1 MASHFEYLLT
11 ITNTLGFTSVSLQT
25 PPSTMLFLPQ
35 SMPAINILRKEGAD
49 IATFDKNN
57 ISGFPQ
63 ETLRILFLNLMPQKA
78 VTELD
83 IARVICRHHRPV
95 ALLPMKIA
103 NQTYKTT
110 PPEHME
116 RFYTDF
122 EYFENAPNPHFD
134 GMIVTGAPVE
144 HLPFENVR
152 YWTQLCHIMSWAKS
166 HVRSTLYICWG
177 AQAAL
182 QHLYGIPK
190 HQLPAKKF
198 GVFIQKKLAGDAPI
212 LRHLPEN
219 FPMPN
224 SRHTEVQRKD
234 IERHPLHIVA
244 ESEESGVGIV
254 TSADGTQQIF
264 IVGHLE
270 YEPKTLHNEYQR
282 DLSKGLPIA
291 PPLHYYHHDKP
302 QEGIDFS
309 WQKTAATFYSN
320 WLDICGKE
328 TVREQ

>member
-1 MASHFEYLLT
+1 
-11 ITNTLGFTSVSLQT
+11 
-25 PPSTMLFLPQ
+25 
-35 SMPAINILRKEGAD
+35 
-49 IATFDKNN
+49 
-57 ISGFPQ
+57 
-63 ETLRILFLNLMPQKA
+63 
-78 VTELD
+78 
-83 IARVICRHHRPV
+83 
-95 ALLPMKIA
+95 
-103 NQTYKTT
+103 
-110 PPEHME
+110 
-116 RFYTDF
+116 
-122 EYFENAPNPHFD
+122 
-134 GMIVTGAPVE
+134 
-144 HLPFENVR
+144 
-152 YWTQLCHIMSWAKS
+152 
-166 HVRSTLYICWG
+166 
-177 AQAAL
+177 
-182 QHLYGIPK
+182 
-190 HQLPAKKF
+190 
-198 GVFIQKKLAGDAPI
+198 
-212 LRHLPEN
+212 
-219 FPMPN
+219 MPN

-309 WQKTAATFYSN
+309 WKKTAATFYSN

>member
-1 MASHFEYLLT
+1 MPHHELGRSPRPFNAVYLLGST
-11 ITNTLGFTSVSLQT
+11 SSLTTSVRH
-25 PPSTMLFLPQ
+25 PQ
-35 SMPAINILRKEGAD
+35 APTSRKE
-49 IATFDKNN
+49 IRR
-57 ISGFPQ
+57 
-63 ETLRILFLNLMPQKA
+63 L
-78 VTELD
+78 
-83 IARVICRHHRPV
+83 H
-95 ALLPMKIA
+95 
-103 NQTYKTT
+103 
-110 PPEHME
+110 PE
-116 RFYTDF
+116 
-122 EYFENAPNPHFD
+122 
-134 GMIVTGAPVE
+134 
-144 HLPFENVR
+144 
-152 YWTQLCHIMSWAKS
+152 
-166 HVRSTLYICWG
+166 
-177 AQAAL
+177 
-182 QHLYGIPK
+182 
-190 HQLPAKKF
+190 
-198 GVFIQKKLAGDAPI
+198 KLAGDAPI

-309 WQKTAATFYSN
+309 WKKRPPRSIATGLTSVAKRPCASSENRNHQTMNKKHRCRKNTKTDSTAFLLPPKHENPQFYS
-320 WLDICGKE
+320 
-328 TVREQ
+328 

>member
-1 MASHFEYLLT
+1 
-11 ITNTLGFTSVSLQT
+11 
-25 PPSTMLFLPQ
+25 
-35 SMPAINILRKEGAD
+35 
-49 IATFDKNN
+49 
-57 ISGFPQ
+57 
-63 ETLRILFLNLMPQKA
+63 
-78 VTELD
+78 
-83 IARVICRHHRPV
+83 
-95 ALLPMKIA
+95 
-103 NQTYKTT
+103 
-110 PPEHME
+110 
-116 RFYTDF
+116 
-122 EYFENAPNPHFD
+122 
-134 GMIVTGAPVE
+134 MIVTGAPVE

-152 YWTQLCHIMSWAKS
+152 YWTQLCHIMSWAEA